1 MTEYGSGGS
10 FTVRMDGPYAG
21 GGSSGEGGG
30 TVVKLATISAPAAN
44 WKGATSPYSQEV
56 RVDGISVNSMIEIRL
71 SIDQIEQLRTEKMG
85 IAFTTENDEGV
96 VTLFAIGSKPSTDLL
111 FQATLTEVVIV

>member
-21 GGSSGEGGG
+21 GNSDGEGGA
-30 TVVKLATISAPAAN
+30 VVKLASISAPAAD

-56 RVDGISVNSMIEIRL
+56 SVDGISVNSMIDIRL
-71 SIDQIEQLRTEKMG
+71 SIDQIEQLRAENKD

-96 VTLFAIGSKPSTDLL
+96 VTLYAIGSKPSKDLL
-111 FQATLTEVVIV
+111 FQATLTEVVFI